1 MLIPGLPCRSAPPTR
16 DTRPPAVDG
25 SRARSARPGGRPQRL
40 RQGTSVKMI
49 IAMVTIIDYDIN
61 YDKTIIVW
69 VSMGYPNY
77 DLNYDSL

>member
-1 MLIPGLPCRSAPPTR
+1 
-16 DTRPPAVDG
+16 
-25 SRARSARPGGRPQRL
+25 
-40 RQGTSVKMI
+40 
-49 IAMVTIIDYDIN
+49 MVTIIDYDIN